1 MTVDSFPEG
10 VVTLSPTLDELG
22 ADYSKAIE
30 DLNSLKLSKTK
41 ISSADEI
48 SLPVSDSKFG
58 SKISWS
64 SSSDSLKIE
73 NNAVTQVIQPT
84 GVSNENAYIA
94 ADIANGDCVLKKYF
108 TVTIL
113 SSTMNWFA
121 SSSDNGKSAGTV
133 LADGLSNVSGIITG
147 ELGASVSIDGVSE
160 RHI

>member
-1 MTVDSFPEG
+1 MTAVDANGYYIAGAYTNIEHYCNDLTVDSFPEG

-48 SLPVSDSKFG
+48 SLPVSGSKFG

-121 SSSDNGKSAGTV
+121 SSSDNRQIG
-133 LADGLSNVSGIITG
+133 
-147 ELGASVSIDGVSE
+147 
-160 RHI
+160 RHGFG